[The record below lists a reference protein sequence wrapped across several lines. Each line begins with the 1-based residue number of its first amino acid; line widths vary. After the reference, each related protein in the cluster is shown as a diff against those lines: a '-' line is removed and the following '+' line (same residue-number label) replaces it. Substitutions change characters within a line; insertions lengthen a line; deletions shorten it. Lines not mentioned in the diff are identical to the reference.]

1 MSPESCVYLSSIASQ
16 DEDLGTLPILGEN
29 ILVEAVVLLDSI
41 LLLAEILLD
50 VNSNEA
56 FSGKSWF
63 VWDLCRLGLDGMGA
77 GWSAGLIVDGER

>member
-56 FSGKSWF
+56 FRGRAGLSGIS
-63 VWDLCRLGLDGMGA
+63 A
-77 GWSAGLIVDGER
+77 GWDSTGWVPDGLPG